1 MMKCVWFRL
10 ARPEP
15 RRWKLRG
22 WRRRAQ
28 VTRLRSSTS
37 LWRRSLS
44 ASAACCSNDCAT
56 EAAGTRTR
64 DGPSSIIR
72 SVTSASMLLKKSRL
86 EASRTHRWRSGSKR
100 MPGYQEKSTGTPNT
114 FGTWRIGP
122 EDDFSERKK
131 RVSSLKKCG
140 AKYLKWRECDCGY
153 KRTLSDCWESEKWN
167 GNRTIS
173 RTRCQRSFVCF
184 NHEEI

>member
-15 RRWKLRG
+15 RRWKSQG

-44 ASAACCSNDCAT
+44 ASAACCSNDRAT

-72 SVTSASMLLKKSRL
+72 SVTSASCYWRSHGLKHRGRIEDASMKKRL
-86 EASRTHRWRSGSKR
+86 EKNAGIPRETYRHSKHVWDLKNRSRRWLLG
-100 MPGYQEKSTGTPNT
+100 EKKES
-114 FGTWRIGP
+114 FIFEEMWSEIFEMKEMWLRI
-122 EDDFSERKK
+122 
-131 RVSSLKKCG
+131 
-140 AKYLKWRECDCGY
+140 
-153 KRTLSDCWESEKWN
+153 
-167 GNRTIS
+167 
-173 RTRCQRSFVCF
+173 
-184 NHEEI
+184 